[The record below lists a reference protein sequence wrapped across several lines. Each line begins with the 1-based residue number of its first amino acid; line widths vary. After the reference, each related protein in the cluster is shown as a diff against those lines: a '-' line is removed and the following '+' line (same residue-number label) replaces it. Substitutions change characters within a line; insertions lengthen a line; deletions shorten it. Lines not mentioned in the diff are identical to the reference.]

1 MKRYIKTI
9 IFSFL
14 ILLSF
19 NVKAQDNS
27 QFYLITCE
35 PGDEIYTLFGHSAL
49 RYEDK
54 DRGLDIVFNYGLFNF
69 DTPNFL
75 WKFVLGETDYL
86 LGYTNYNHFVKS
98 YKREGRQVYQDT
110 LNLTSEE
117 KHLLFENLRVNLQA
131 NNRIYR
137 YNYLRNNCST
147 KITEQI
153 DKATQ
158 KNVTWIKKGKSDY
171 TYRDLLDR
179 YLKPN
184 TWNAVGIYL
193 ALGATCD
200 QKATWEETMFL
211 PRELQEAYIDAK
223 KSSGTKITQGKTRP
237 LLRNLQ
243 PVESGKTLSPWMVF
257 VAYLTMVIAII
268 ALKKK
273 RIIFNIGV
281 RLFWLLNSIAGLIL
295 AFLCFVSIHPLTGW
309 NLNILV
315 LNPLTLLFVF
325 LNPINSK
332 HKKLHRSLHIA
343 YIICLIVFVISTMI
357 FQIQTIHPVVY
368 LLAFTYLLLGIAYMR
383 YSRFSENK

>member
-19 NVKAQDNS
+19 NVKAQDNG

-158 KNVTWIKKGKSDY
+158 KNVTWIKEGKSDF

-200 QKATWEETMFL
+200 QKASWEETMFL
-211 PRELQEAYIDAK
+211 PRELQETFINAK
-223 KSSGTKITQGKTRP
+223 KSSGTKIIQGKTRP

-243 PVESGKTLSPWMVF
+243 PIENGKALSPWIVF

-332 HKKLHRSLHIA
+332 HKKLYRSLHIA
-343 YIICLIVFVISTMI
+343 YIICLIIFVISTMI

-368 LLAFTYLLLGIAYMR
+368 LLSFTYLLLGIACIR

>member
-19 NVKAQDNS
+19 NVKAQDNG

-158 KNVTWIKKGKSDY
+158 KNVTWIKEGKSDF

-200 QKATWEETMFL
+200 QKATWKETMFL
-211 PRELQEAYIDAK
+211 PRELQETFINAK
-223 KSSGTKITQGKTRP
+223 KSSGTKIIQGKTRP

-243 PVESGKTLSPWMVF
+243 PIENGKALSPWMVF

-295 AFLCFVSIHPLTGW
+295 AFLCFVSIHPLIGW

-325 LNPINSK
+325 LNPINNK
-332 HKKLHRSLHIA
+332 HKKLYRSLHIA
-343 YIICLIVFVISTMI
+343 YIICLIIFVISTMI

-368 LLAFTYLLLGIAYMR
+368 ILSFTYLLLGIACMR